1 MFGINS
7 GWSRVIARCALV
19 AWLPLNGP
27 VAHGKDAPASV
38 TVPIARILV
47 QVEPNA
53 PSSVQLAA
61 TELRNHLNAMSDG
74 ILPTGDSPPKE
85 PFTIHLG
92 DSDFARSQ
100 GVDIKTL
107 PHEGFQIKTS
117 ENWMIIAGRDYA
129 GPPLVGFNNPW
140 RLHETYN
147 DDLKISAF
155 GDAGTLQGVYAFLRE
170 TAGVRWYMP
179 GPLGAIIPKQS
190 TLKLK
195 TGTISDS
202 PAFEHRHAYFGFMPT
217 SNDDALWYRRVG
229 FGTPAPVQITHSL
242 GHFFLKFKDSHPE
255 YFALIDGQRDF
266 TTLSTI
272 VGPGNFDLTNEDFQ
286 AAVVKEIRAYFDAN
300 PDQLVF
306 PLSPNDGMKRIT
318 DAPEAQRQITPERG
332 ELGKF
337 SNYFWGFVNKVA
349 TEVAKTHPDRIIGSL
364 AYEAYTLPP
373 TNIEKLS
380 PNVAVM
386 YCKTRGNFTDP
397 AYKESIRKGLTDWK
411 EKAKNIYCWEYYNEI
426 FNNSSWKGYPAFYPA
441 LIEEDLRWLHKLP
454 TRGEFIEAESWRQ
467 EDYAVAGSTKINYP
481 GLQHLNLYL
490 TSTLLRHPESDVRE
504 LLKEYYPLFYGP
516 GAPKMQEFWEQ
527 AEQAWMDKGK
537 FSAPS
542 QVYSAE
548 RLSKMLAL
556 LEEAQRSVPA
566 DSDYARRITLI
577 TSEFK
582 PAAKKRGLLEKLQHP
597 TVSVPTWSKPGPVD
611 EEFWKALPVLTL
623 LNRSFQKASPP
634 THVSIYQSGQE
645 LRMEIICFEPKIES
659 LVARAQTRDQSEQ
672 DPIWTDDTIEIFFSN
687 AKTNDAEVVQFIVN
701 SRGAFLDSH
710 RNPHAEIANTKWN
723 SDAVISV
730 TTEPGKWI
738 IHLAIPLKDLPV
750 ALNGDQRS
758 LAANIYRN
766 RFAGGAMEQS
776 GWAPLTGGKYLEPT
790 EFGTLLLSK

>member
-1 MFGINS
+1 
-7 GWSRVIARCALV
+7 
-19 AWLPLNGP
+19 
-27 VAHGKDAPASV
+27 
-38 TVPIARILV
+38 
-47 QVEPNA
+47 
-53 PSSVQLAA
+53 
-61 TELRNHLNAMSDG
+61 
-74 ILPTGDSPPKE
+74 
-85 PFTIHLG
+85 
-92 DSDFARSQ
+92 
-100 GVDIKTL
+100 
-107 PHEGFQIKTS
+107 
-117 ENWMIIAGRDYA
+117 
-129 GPPLVGFNNPW
+129 
-140 RLHETYN
+140 
-147 DDLKISAF
+147 
-155 GDAGTLQGVYAFLRE
+155 
-170 TAGVRWYMP
+170 
-179 GPLGAIIPKQS
+179 
-190 TLKLK
+190 
-195 TGTISDS
+195 
-202 PAFEHRHAYFGFMPT
+202 
-217 SNDDALWYRRVG
+217 
-229 FGTPAPVQITHSL
+229 
-242 GHFFLKFKDSHPE
+242 
-255 YFALIDGQRDF
+255 
-266 TTLSTI
+266 
-272 VGPGNFDLTNEDFQ
+272 
-286 AAVVKEIRAYFDAN
+286 
-300 PDQLVF
+300 
-306 PLSPNDGMKRIT
+306 
-318 DAPEAQRQITPERG
+318 
-332 ELGKF
+332 
-337 SNYFWGFVNKVA
+337 
-349 TEVAKTHPDRIIGSL
+349 
-364 AYEAYTLPP
+364 
-373 TNIEKLS
+373 
-380 PNVAVM
+380 
-386 YCKTRGNFTDP
+386 
-397 AYKESIRKGLTDWK
+397 
-411 EKAKNIYCWEYYNEI
+411 
-426 FNNSSWKGYPAFYPA
+426 
-441 LIEEDLRWLHKLP
+441 
-454 TRGEFIEAESWRQ
+454 
-467 EDYAVAGSTKINYP
+467 
-481 GLQHLNLYL
+481 
-490 TSTLLRHPESDVRE
+490 
-504 LLKEYYPLFYGP
+504 
-516 GAPKMQEFWEQ
+516 
-527 AEQAWMDKGK
+527 MDKGK